1 MIVAKKAGKIRGLS
15 PETQRTIMAGGAI
28 GFYGLN

>member
-1 MIVAKKAGKIRGLS
+1 MAGAS
-15 PETQRTIMAGGAI
+15 PEVQHKVLAGGAI